1 MQLMMIFFGV
11 PLQISKCQLFVYIFQ
26 DEPMPSTSRG
36 AGALPIRRPMP
47 RMAAFAVPSTSRAP
61 DEPPLAKRKQIET
74 RQRQLDSLKKMEDRY
89 KNLQREEVKAKEPK
103 LVIFTPFC
111 IKTYILRYIL

>member
-1 MQLMMIFFGV
+1 
-11 PLQISKCQLFVYIFQ
+11 
-26 DEPMPSTSRG
+26 MPSTSRG

-103 LVIFTPFC
+103 LVILTPFC
-111 IKTYILRYIL
+111 LKTYILRNTDLDSLIGNTQC